1 MSSGIMEKNLPV
13 ATELG
18 EGDMVRIVTGG
29 GNSKQIDA
37 SAIGGGGGA
46 FVINFTESNNSWTVD
61 KSWQDARDAIQN
73 GTPAI
78 GVIHFEDDPFGMY
91 NIPLEISSLL
101 FLANSEYY
109 ININWNSIYQV
120 SGSQTIKAQCIS
132 GVWFS
137 DGRIAILA
145 NEYTLQ

>member
-46 FVINFTESNNSWTVD
+46 FVINFT
-61 KSWQDARDAIQN
+61 
-73 GTPAI
+73 
-78 GVIHFEDDPFGMY
+78 
-91 NIPLEISSLL
+91 
-101 FLANSEYY
+101 
-109 ININWNSIYQV
+109 
-120 SGSQTIKAQCIS
+120 
-132 GVWFS
+132 
-137 DGRIAILA
+137 
-145 NEYTLQ
+145 